1 MTTDRDADAP
11 SLREQVDTHVVATG
25 YRTVEPTAEHRRR
38 LELLWLPQETSARG
52 RPPRFT
58 REDVVA
64 AGLAVAAVEG
74 LAGVTMR
81 RVATELGTGAMSLYT
96 YVPGRDE
103 LVDLMIDAA
112 YAGLDLPGTAELS
125 SGGGRGW
132 RAPLLRYADSLLRM
146 YAAHP
151 WLLDLNQWR
160 LPLAPHVLDAEEAGL
175 RILASTPLDPEQIVG
190 IRDLL
195 ETFVHGLARELSQER
210 RDGDATGVGHED
222 YWSQQSHFWETH
234 FDPERYPT
242 MTRMWLAGAFEADRS
257 STETAMAPLLDA
269 VERAIAAA
277 ADPAETGPVDTCPTG
292 ETAAG
297 PEAAPPSSS

>member
-1 MTTDRDADAP
+1 MTT
-11 SLREQVDTHVVATG
+11 
-25 YRTVEPTAEHRRR
+25 EPTPEHRRR
-38 LELLWLPQETSARG
+38 LELLWLPPETSARG
-52 RPPRFT
+52 RRPRFS

-64 AGLAVAAVEG
+64 AGLAVAAAEG

-103 LVDLMIDAA
+103 LLDLMIDAA
-112 YAGLDLPGTAELS
+112 YAGLDLPGASDLS
-125 SGGGRGW
+125 EGAGNGW
-132 RAPLLRYADSLLRM
+132 RAPLLHYAESLMLM

-175 RILASTPLDPEQIVG
+175 RILASTPLDPEQVVA

-210 RDGDATGVGHED
+210 RDGDATGLGHED

-257 STETAMAPLLDA
+257 STETALAPILDA
-269 VERAIAAA
+269 VERAIAA
-277 ADPAETGPVDTCPTG
+277 V
-292 ETAAG
+292 
-297 PEAAPPSSS
+297 APPPPS